1 MRSARGV
8 VWGVALLAVLARFP
22 SALWPMRPDEAGFLL
37 VSRSWDPLPDS
48 MYGAYWVDR
57 PPQLIAL
64 VALSDWIGGEYAL
77 RVVAA
82 GGLGA
87 LVLLAAA
94 TARRLAE
101 HAGLTDR
108 RTADRVAVWTAVVT
122 AALASN
128 AAIDAVSA
136 KGEVLA
142 IPLVMAACWLSL
154 GALAHR
160 SSPVAFAAGLV
171 AMAAVGLK
179 QNIVG
184 GLVFGGVLLLGAL
197 VSGRIDLR
205 TFGRLAGSALL
216 GASIPVAATVV
227 WALLAGVELGTV
239 WYAVVG
245 FRADAY
251 ATIVSQPSGANG
263 QRAAYLLETFV
274 DSGMALV
281 VGCFLLGL
289 PWLLRRLPLAA
300 LAVGA
305 MLAVDGAGLFLSGSY
320 WRTYLTVPVP
330 ALALALGCVLVS
342 QSVGPRSAS
351 PGSGALGWL
360 RARGPA
366 AATGVVVATTAVSA
380 VLSLVEWTADLTGG
394 ATPTEYYTGEG
405 IGRVARPGDTLVV
418 YGGRADIQ
426 LASGLRSPYEHL
438 WSLPMRTLDP
448 DLRQLEELLTG
459 PQAPTWF
466 VEFTYLDTWT
476 EAGSRS
482 IEPELIERYEL
493 VTEACGQ
500 YRVYHLNTV
509 SRQTLEVDCDTGY
522 RRFFGRPF

>member
-8 VWGVALLAVLARFP
+8 VWVVALLTALARFP

-37 VSRSWDPLPDS
+37 VSRSWEPLPDS

-64 VALSDWIGGEYAL
+64 VALSDRLGGEYAL

-82 GGLGA
+82 VGLAA

-108 RTADRVAVWTAVVT
+108 RTADHLAVWTAVVT

-128 AAIDAVSA
+128 ARVDAVSA

-154 GALAHR
+154 GALARR
-160 SSPVAFAAGLV
+160 SAAAAFAAGLV
-171 AMAAVGLK
+171 AMLAVGLK

-197 VSGRIDLR
+197 VGGRIGLR
-205 TFGRLAGSALL
+205 TFARLAGSALL
-216 GASIPVAATVV
+216 GAAIPVLATVV

-245 FRADAY
+245 FRTDAY
-251 ATIVSQPSGANG
+251 ATIASQPSEANAD
-263 QRAAYLLETFV
+263 RAAYLLETFLG
-274 DSGMALV
+274 SGMALV

-300 LAVGA
+300 LAAGA
-305 MLAVDGAGLFLSGSY
+305 MLTVDGAGVFLSGSY
-320 WRTYLTVPVP
+320 WRTYLAVPVP
-330 ALALALGCVLVS
+330 SLAVALACVLVS
-342 QSVGPRSAS
+342 QAAAPRPAS
-351 PGSGALGWL
+351 PTRGILGRL
-360 RARGPA
+360 RGRVA
-366 AATGVVVATTAVSA
+366 AVATRVVVAATAVSA
-380 VLSLVEWTADLTGG
+380 VVSLVEWTAELVGG
-394 ATPTEYYTGEG
+394 ATPTEYYTGEA

-426 LASGLRSPYEHL
+426 LASGLRSPYQHL

-448 DLRQLEELLTG
+448 DLRELGALLTG

-466 VEFTYLDTWT
+466 VEFTYLDAWT
-476 EAGSRS
+476 EAGSRTV
-482 IEPELIERYEL
+482 EPELIERYEL
-493 VTEACGQ
+493 LTEACGQ
-500 YRVYHLNTV
+500 YRVYHLKTV
-509 SRQTLEVDCDTGY
+509 SRQVLEVDCDTPY